1 MSKKRI
7 AINGFGRI
15 GRAAFKIILDHP
27 ELEVVAIN
35 DLTDNKTLAHLLKYD
50 SVYGIFE
57 YDVDSDEN
65 NIIVDGNKIPCFS
78 EKNPKDLPWGEFEID
93 AVLECTGVFR
103 TSELSQGHIDAGAKK
118 VVISAPAKDDET
130 ITLVKGVKESGPES
144 NNIYSNASCTTN
156 CIAPI
161 VAVIEKEFGI
171 EKAMMT
177 TIHAY
182 TADQRLVDSPHRD
195 LRRARSAAQNI
206 IPTTTGAAIATGKV
220 IPEIQGKFD
229 GMAIRVPVVTGSL
242 SDLTF
247 LISKDVTVE
256 EVNEIFIKASQG
268 DYKDIIEVT
277 NEPIVSS
284 DIIGNPASSIVDL
297 ALTNVVGGNLLK
309 VVAWYDNEWGYANRL
324 VDVVGGF

>member
-15 GRAAFKIILDHP
+15 GRAAFKIILKNP
-27 ELEVVAIN
+27 TLEVVAIN
-35 DLTDNKTLAHLLKYD
+35 DLTDNKTLSHLLKYD
-50 SVYGIFE
+50 TVYGIFE
-57 YDVDSDEN
+57 HDVDSDEN

-78 EKNPKDLPWGEFEID
+78 EKNPKDLPWGKFEID

-130 ITLVKGVKESGPES
+130 VTLVKGVKESSSES

-256 EVNEIFIKASQG
+256 EVNEVLIKASQS
-268 DYKDIIEVT
+268 DYKGIIEVT

-324 VDVVGGF
+324 VDVVGI